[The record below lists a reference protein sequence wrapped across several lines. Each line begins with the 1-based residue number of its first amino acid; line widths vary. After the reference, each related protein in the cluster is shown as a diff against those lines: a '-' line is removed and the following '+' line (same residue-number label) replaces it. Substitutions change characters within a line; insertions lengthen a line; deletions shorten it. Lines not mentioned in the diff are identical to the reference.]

1 MSAAESECTSTTT
14 VQRRSRLPDSDDVSR
29 LGGTQ
34 ESRRGRGTYPA
45 RPPSAGSDIAR
56 KTTDDAWPTERIFG
70 ELVQMEANRAPH
82 WLDRCSVPRM
92 TARGRR
98 FLARLVTTL
107 VALAGILTVGALP
120 AAAETV
126 GIGQYVALG
135 DSYAAGQGGG
145 ADSYVNDNCLQS
157 TNGYPAL
164 LDAEKQI
171 HLRADATCTG
181 ATTSDVANEQLSVL
195 KQSTRLV
202 TLTVGAADL
211 GLSAV
216 LAACTAGTPTQ
227 CQAAIQSA
235 LLLLPASCGDD
246 SELGDRLTDLYAAVA
261 AAAPNALIVVTGYPL
276 LFELVPGDPDL
287 AIKAQINAATTLLNC
302 AIEKA
307 VANAQAA
314 GVNIVYVDVTA
325 AFTGHGIGGTGVPF
339 INPPGTGIEALEA
352 FHPTAAGYVAYAA
365 AISAVLPSSWSSSQR
380 DVA

>member
-1 MSAAESECTSTTT
+1 
-14 VQRRSRLPDSDDVSR
+14 
-29 LGGTQ
+29 
-34 ESRRGRGTYPA
+34 
-45 RPPSAGSDIAR
+45 
-56 KTTDDAWPTERIFG
+56 
-70 ELVQMEANRAPH
+70 
-82 WLDRCSVPRM
+82 M

-98 FLARLVTTL
+98 FIARLVATL

-145 ADSYVNDNCLQS
+145 ADSYVNDCLQS

-171 HLRADATCTG
+171 HLRANATCTG
-181 ATTSDVANEQLSVL
+181 ATTSVVANVQLSAL
-195 KQSTRLV
+195 KQRTRLV

-211 GLSAV
+211 GLSTV
-216 LAACTAGTPTQ
+216 LAACTTGTPTQ
-227 CQAAIQSA
+227 CQSAIQSA
-235 LLLLPASCGDD
+235 RLLLPANCGDD

-276 LFELVPGDPDL
+276 LFELVPGDPAL

-307 VANAQAA
+307 AA
-314 GVNIVYVDVTA
+314 DARAADVNIVYVDVTA
-325 AFTGHGIGGTGVPF
+325 AFAGHGIGGTGVPF
-339 INPPGTGIEALEA
+339 INPPGTGIEA
-352 FHPTAAGYVAYAA
+352 FHPTAAGYIAYAA
-365 AISAVLPSSWSSSQR
+365 AISAVLPSSWSSSQE

>member
-1 MSAAESECTSTTT
+1 
-14 VQRRSRLPDSDDVSR
+14 VRRSEPTCFSSASDDEV
-29 LGGTQ
+29 GG
-34 ESRRGRGTYPA
+34 
-45 RPPSAGSDIAR
+45 
-56 KTTDDAWPTERIFG
+56 
-70 ELVQMEANRAPH
+70 L
-82 WLDRCSVPRM
+82 
-92 TARGRR
+92 
-98 FLARLVTTL
+98 
-107 VALAGILTVGALP
+107 
-120 AAAETV
+120 
-126 GIGQYVALG
+126 
-135 DSYAAGQGGG
+135 GQG
-145 ADSYVNDNCLQS
+145 ASAPEDYLNNCLQS
-157 TNGYPAL
+157 PNGYPAL

-171 HLRADATCTG
+171 HLRANATCTG
-181 ATTSDVANEQLSVL
+181 ATTSDVANEQLSAL

-216 LAACTAGTPTQ
+216 LAACTAGPPPQ

-287 AIKAQINAATTLLNC
+287 TIKAQINAATTLLNC

-307 VANAQAA
+307 VADAQAA

-325 AFTGHGIGGTGVPF
+325 AFTGHGIGGTGAPF
-339 INPPGTGIEALEA
+339 INPPGTGIEA

-365 AISAVLPSSWSSSQR
+365 AISAVLPSSWSSSQK

>member
-1 MSAAESECTSTTT
+1 
-14 VQRRSRLPDSDDVSR
+14 
-29 LGGTQ
+29 
-34 ESRRGRGTYPA
+34 
-45 RPPSAGSDIAR
+45 
-56 KTTDDAWPTERIFG
+56 
-70 ELVQMEANRAPH
+70 
-82 WLDRCSVPRM
+82 M

-120 AAAETV
+120 AAGETV

-145 ADSYVNDNCLQS
+145 ADSYVNDCLQS

-171 HLRADATCTG
+171 HLRANATCTG
-181 ATTSDVANEQLSVL
+181 ATTSDVANEQLSAL

-307 VANAQAA
+307 VADAQAA

-325 AFTGHGIGGTGVPF
+325 AFAGHGIGGTGVPF
-339 INPPGTGIEALEA
+339 INPPGTGIEA

-365 AISAVLPSSWSSSQR
+365 AISAALPSSWSSSQK